1 MAAISLCGLATATY
15 AAQPQTFSVD
25 CAKGQ
30 TISAALDKGDE
41 RKPMV
46 LTVQGT
52 CNENVAITRD
62 DVTLQGDPKLG
73 ATINGSSAAATIS
86 VSASRVRIDRFNV
99 RGGAHGIFLQGG
111 SSVDILNSDIQYSQ
125 GGGFAINGTS
135 SVTISNCNVQHNPLS
150 GVGVFSGANVSIIST
165 QIASNS
171 GNGVRVTD
179 SVVQLTGSNINSNG
193 VNASAP
199 ARHGIF
205 ATSSRLRIVGGSI
218 GTNAGSGVY
227 LQLSSAIITGTTITG
242 NGTDGSLIENLRRG
256 VSALQSIVQIT
267 NSTIASNSGNG
278 VAVEVGS
285 SLNLSSA
292 SVTGN
297 GGNGVMLYLAA
308 VGNFA
313 GNVNVNGNAGSG
325 LLMMVNSTAQ
335 LADGSLSF
343 QNIWLGQSS
352 SLWVYPEFGTPIA
365 VPGGVGCADGKSSV
379 NSNSRFSGP
388 VSCSA
393 Y

>member
-1 MAAISLCGLATATY
+1 
-15 AAQPQTFSVD
+15 
-25 CAKGQ
+25 
-30 TISAALDKGDE
+30 
-41 RKPMV
+41 
-46 LTVQGT
+46 
-52 CNENVAITRD
+52 
-62 DVTLQGDPKLG
+62 
-73 ATINGSSAAATIS
+73 
-86 VSASRVRIDRFNV
+86 
-99 RGGAHGIFLQGG
+99 
-111 SSVDILNSDIQYSQ
+111 
-125 GGGFAINGTS
+125 
-135 SVTISNCNVQHNPLS
+135 
-150 GVGVFSGANVSIIST
+150 
-165 QIASNS
+165 
-171 GNGVRVTD
+171 
-179 SVVQLTGSNINSNG
+179 VVQLNGSNINSNG

-256 VSALQSIVQIT
+256 VSALQSTVQIT

-313 GNVNVNGNAGSG
+313 GIVNVNGNAGSG
-325 LLMMVNSTAQ
+325 LAMMVNSTAQ

-343 QNIWLGQSS
+343 QNIWLGQAS
-352 SLWVYPEFGTPIA
+352 SLWVNPDVGTPIA

-379 NSNSRFSGP
+379 NSSSRFSGP